1 MLILKLGLIA
11 ASVCLASLAARRF
24 GHAVGGALAGMPMI
38 VGPLLG
44 LLLLDH
50 TAEQVQAIALGTLVC
65 LPATLAHIVTFARCG
80 FHRRWPICLAAA
92 NGAFLVLGSAL
103 LALNLPPLWVGA
115 LACVAPGLGAW
126 AIPRRLVV
134 AAPVPLPGV
143 ELAWRVLAA
152 VTVAAVVILG
162 AGVLPAAAS
171 GLLLAIPIAGN
182 VLPCFTL
189 PRHGAA
195 ATAALLQ
202 GFAWGLHGFVA
213 FVATLYLAL
222 PHLGKLAA
230 FTLALATSL
239 AVALGVYVVRRRL
252 ARPAVTG

>member
-11 ASVCLASLAARRF
+11 ATVGLASLAARRF

-38 VGPLLG
+38 IGPLLG

-50 TAEQVQAIALGTLVC
+50 SAEQVRAIALGTLVC
-65 LPATLAHIVTFARCG
+65 LPATLVNIVTFARCG
-80 FHRRWPICLAAA
+80 FRHRWPVCLAAA
-92 NGAFLVLGSAL
+92 TGAYLLLGSAL
-103 LALNLPPLWVGA
+103 LALDLPPLWVCA
-115 LACVAPGLGAW
+115 LAFVAPGVGVG
-126 AIPRRLVV
+126 AIPRQLLV

-152 VTVAAVVILG
+152 VTVAAAVILG

-171 GLLLAIPIAGN
+171 GLLLAIPIAGS

-202 GFAWGLHGFVA
+202 GFAWGQHGCVG

-230 FTLALATSL
+230 FSLALATSL
-239 AVALGVYVVRRRL
+239 AVALGVYALRRRL
-252 ARPAVTG
+252 ASPAVTG